1 MKGGVFLMAKNGP
14 NYQAVSEDR
23 DKACINCKH
32 FKPAEGEKGDCMGYE
47 VSAVG
52 TCNYFEA
59 KEE

>member
-1 MKGGVFLMAKNGP
+1 MAKNGP